1 MRLRKPNYSA
11 TWALRLRS
19 FASPR
24 TCTAEEKDEL
34 IAYEAARP
42 PARVHPHVTRTSPA
56 RHLAFLQASFAA
68 CCGGQLPWL
77 LERNQCLGR
86 DE

>member
-19 FASPR
+19 FASPGL
-24 TCTAEEKDEL
+24 CTAEEKDEL
-34 IAYEAARP
+34 IAYEAARRP
-42 PARVHPHVTRTSPA
+42 PAYTRTPPGF
-56 RHLAFLQASFAA
+56 RCKPSFAA

-77 LERNQCLGR
+77 LERNR
-86 DE
+86 A